1 MVKGIA
7 EECLACPH
15 SSVVSALCLAAEV
28 SSTSFSEEDG
38 AKDTEAVQLDVPK
51 CARPAGCHP
60 GMLRVLRG
68 VGPEEGHREDERA
81 GAHLL

>member
-1 MVKGIA
+1 VVKGIA

-38 AKDTEAVQLDVPK
+38 AKDTEGLFNWMCRSV
-51 CARPAGCHP
+51 
-60 GMLRVLRG
+60 RG
-68 VGPEEGHREDERA
+68 
-81 GAHLL
+81 LLGVTQEC